1 MKKRPSHSISAVRK
15 PRGRVSA
22 WALAPASLLLGAAPA
37 LASVQGDDGAAA
49 VDAAAPASASSEFG
63 DPVFVNGER
72 ISDMSIKRYL
82 VYGKGS
88 LALAARKLQ
97 VLMDHEREVRR
108 EEVRDEILD
117 EGLELGDAEL
127 ETEIDERMKRFDYD
141 PASVQRRLDKEKD
154 SFQERYP
161 SLDYETELRRAYTSG
176 EWYRA
181 QVRQTTE
188 FDQLFFPDHPDTW
201 PDLAV
206 EAIHQGSPQ
215 VDLVDDY
222 RTHYER
228 RLAVAQETGEPI
240 EPEQEMMMQILR
252 DFVMGALWTLADVK
266 TATQGIPEDLA
277 MVIEGGDWRAEI
289 RTEDVYQEMKDS
301 FSPQDIADAKL
312 SLALMEAARQKL
324 EGQDALMP
332 EEEFRTMVAD
342 IREQTKT
349 SMFNM
354 DFLALQGHGFP
365 SAEAYEQHL
374 RLKESFRRMHEEDL
388 EQGEDGTVPEELQDH
403 LPVANQIMGL
413 AKAHADTLLVSAFD
427 FPAFEWKEDGWST
440 AYDRAMQLRGEIDA
454 YITKLGKEAE
464 RRAAAQ
470 AAGEP
475 FEPNPDLVPFEQ
487 WWDDF
492 LAANS
497 DFWDPP
503 LPVSGKPPPAY
514 SLKNYGAFQDRPM
527 TRNDMKRAIGESE
540 YEHFLANDAVV
551 DKMFGEIQQGAVG
564 GPYRGPHGYYII
576 YLKSYQPPSQP
587 LNVRREKHYG
597 MLQEDW
603 LRVNFREFCHEA
615 LNEASVTGV

>member
-1 MKKRPSHSISAVRK
+1 MKNRLSHQSSPLR
-15 PRGRVSA
+15 R
-22 WALAPASLLLGAAPA
+22 ALAPAALLLGAAPA
-37 LASVQGDDGAAA
+37 LALAQADDAAPTDDATAAA
-49 VDAAAPASASSEFG
+49 ADASSEFG
-63 DPVFVNGER
+63 EPVFVNGVR
-72 ISDMSIKRYL
+72 ISDMAIKRYL
-82 VYGKGS
+82 VYGKGN
-88 LALAARKLQ
+88 LALSARKLQ

-108 EEVRDEILD
+108 DEIREEILD
-117 EGLELGDAEL
+117 EGLELADAEL
-127 ETEIDERMKRFDYD
+127 EAEIDERMKRFDYD
-141 PASVQRRLDKEKD
+141 PAAVQRRLDKEKAN
-154 SFQERYP
+154 FEERYP
-161 SLDYETELRRAYTSG
+161 ALDYETELRRAYTSG
-176 EWYRA
+176 DWYRA

-188 FDQLFFPDHPDTW
+188 FDQLFFPDHPETW
-201 PDLAV
+201 PDLAI

-228 RLAVAQETGEPI
+228 RLAVAEETGEPI
-240 EPEQEMMMQILR
+240 EPEQEMMMSILR
-252 DFVMGALWTLADVK
+252 DFVMNALWSLAEVK

-277 MVIEGGDWRAEI
+277 MVIDGGDWRAEI

-312 SLALMEAARQKL
+312 ALALMEAARQKL
-324 EGQDALMP
+324 AAQDALMP
-332 EEEFRTMVAD
+332 KDEFRDMVAD
-342 IREQTKT
+342 IRKQTET

-365 SAEAYEQHL
+365 SSEAYEQHL
-374 RLKESFRRMHEEDL
+374 RLKESFRRMHEEAL
-388 EQGEDGTVPEELQDH
+388 AQGEDGTVPAPLQDH

-413 AKAHADTLLVSAFD
+413 AKVHADTLLVSAFD
-427 FPAFEWKEDGWST
+427 FPSYEWKEEGWSK
-440 AYDRAMQLRGEIDA
+440 AYDRAMDLRGQIDA
-454 YITKLGKEAE
+454 YIGKLAEEAE

-470 AAGEP
+470 AAGEA

-492 LAANS
+492 LPANS

-503 LPVSGKPPPAY
+503 LPVTGKGPPAY

-615 LNEASVTGV
+615 LNEATVSGV